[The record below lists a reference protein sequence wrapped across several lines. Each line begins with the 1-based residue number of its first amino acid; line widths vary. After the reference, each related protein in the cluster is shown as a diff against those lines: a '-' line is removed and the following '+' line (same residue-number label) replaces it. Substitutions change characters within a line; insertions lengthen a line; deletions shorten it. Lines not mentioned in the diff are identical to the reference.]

1 MSPHDPMS
9 WLSRLFG
16 RKPGVNP
23 EEYERVR
30 CDICHGT
37 GVKISGPSSGVD
49 DQHVM
54 THRCWKCH
62 GKGWLAVKRAG

>member
-1 MSPHDPMS
+1 MS

-16 RKPGVNP
+16 RESDVNP
-23 EEYERVR
+23 EGYERVR

-37 GVKISGPSSGVD
+37 GARISGPVD

-54 THRCWKCH
+54 THKCWKCH
-62 GKGWLAVKRAG
+62 GKGWLAVKQAE